1 MLKKISVPEVRH
13 IAGLANAVR
22 TSRDRLIDKV
32 RDESVAEPK
41 PARGEHNPTAALG
54 LDPLEAHHPATQ
66 ALREAIEALPG
77 AARWE
82 LRAMM
87 WVAQGDYAAKD
98 FERAVADASAMPD
111 DVTIGALM
119 EQADLHENLM
129 KALYEMKLA

>member
-1 MLKKISVPEVRH
+1 MLKKISVSEVRH

-22 TSRDRLIDKV
+22 TSRDHLIDKV

-41 PARGEHNPTAALG
+41 PARGEHNPTAVLG

-98 FERAVADASAMPD
+98 FERAVADASARPD

-119 EQADLHENLM
+119 EQADLHEYLM
-129 KALYEMKLA
+129 KALYEMKLV